1 MAAANGTAVFGTLLD
16 TYGHTSAIK
25 SGAIA
30 SPRMRFAFSD
40 ILPIS
45 SAFGKMAERQE
56 FDISEMSIVTYIQ
69 ALALGKPLLLLP
81 TVMMSRIHHGA
92 IICRADSAIQQPAD
106 LAGKRIGVRSYTQTT
121 GVWARGIYHAEYGL
135 DLDEITN
142 VTVETGHLDDYVE
155 PRNVER
161 AAPGKKLEAMLLDGE
176 VDAWIAGRD
185 APKRPEFRPV
195 LKDADAAG
203 TAWFERTKAFPIN
216 HMVTV
221 TRAAA
226 ERYPWLPAELFD
238 LLKRGKERYLVDLHA
253 GTAPVPKEPFFAH
266 VFGAG
271 IDPLPFG
278 VDALRGSLEVVIA
291 YAFAQKL
298 IPRMYTVD
306 ELFDPLT
313 RDLV

>member
-1 MAAANGTAVFGTLLD
+1 MAAASEPAVFYTLLD
-16 TYGHTSAIK
+16 TYAHTSAIK

-45 SAFGKMAERQE
+45 SAFGKMAEHQE
-56 FDISEMSIVTYIQ
+56 FDISEMSIVTFIQ

-92 IICRADSAIQQPAD
+92 IICRTDSAVRAPGD

-135 DLDEITN
+135 DLDGITN
-142 VTVETGHLDDYVE
+142 VTVEAGHLDDYVE
-155 PRNVER
+155 PPNVER
-161 AAPGKKLEAMLLDGE
+161 TTEGKKLETMLLDGE
-176 VDAWIAGRD
+176 IDAWIAGRD

-195 LKDADAAG
+195 LSDADATGA
-203 TAWFERTKAFPIN
+203 AWFERTRAFPIN
-216 HMVTV
+216 HMVTI

-226 ERYPWLPAELFD
+226 EKYPWLPAELFA
-238 LLKRGKERYLVDLHA
+238 LLKRGKEQYLADLRA
-253 GTAPVPKEPFFAH
+253 GSAPVPKEPFFAH

-278 VDALRGSLEVVIA
+278 VEALRGSLEVVIA

-298 IPRMYTVD
+298 IPRMYAVD

>member
-1 MAAANGTAVFGTLLD
+1 MTVANGPAVFDTLLD

-45 SAFGKMAERQE
+45 SAFGKMAERGE

-81 TVMMSRIHHGA
+81 TVVMSRIHHGA
-92 IICRADSAIQQPAD
+92 IICRTDSVIQQPAD

-155 PRNVER
+155 PPNVVR

-216 HMVTV
+216 HMVTI

-226 ERYPWLPAELFD
+226 EKYPWLPAELFD
-238 LLKRGKERYLVDLHA
+238 LLKRGKARYLVDLHA
-253 GTAPVPKEPFFAH
+253 GTAPVPTEPFFAH

-278 VDALRGSLEVVIA
+278 VEALRGSLEVVIA